1 MNRLFWRRIALAC
14 PLITADRASR
24 LLTALLALLLAGA
37 PVAAQ
42 TINQNIGGGI
52 GFTFDGGISGKG
64 GGSGPPPTQCAS
76 TGIFN
81 LGNVCN
87 DIYFIGALK

>member
-1 MNRLFWRRIALAC
+1 MKQRVLAPVIAVL
-14 PLITADRASR
+14 
-24 LLTALLALLLAGA
+24 LLTASIAAAHAFGLGLGNRFGKLGA
-37 PVAAQ
+37 M
-42 TINQNIGGGI
+42 
-52 GFTFDGGISGKG
+52 GKG
-64 GGSGPPPTQCAS
+64 GGSAPPVSCAS

>member
-1 MNRLFWRRIALAC
+1 MRRLFRRRNALR
-14 PLITADRASR
+14 PFITADRASR
-24 LLTALLALLLAGA
+24 ILTAVLALALASA

-64 GGSGPPPTQCAS
+64 GGSGPPPTCNGTINLSSGCAMPM
-76 TGIFN
+76 
-81 LGNVCN
+81 LG
-87 DIYFIGALK
+87 GL